1 MSRSHEASRGACLES
16 TELGSGGGQ
25 KWVRGLRSTDW
36 GGGGEVI
43 VPSGR
48 WGWAQELIG
57 SLGFDAEQ

>member
-16 TELGSGGGQ
+16 TELGSGGAEVGSL
-25 KWVRGLRSTDW
+25 VEERRLRRR
-36 GGGGEVI
+36 GEVI